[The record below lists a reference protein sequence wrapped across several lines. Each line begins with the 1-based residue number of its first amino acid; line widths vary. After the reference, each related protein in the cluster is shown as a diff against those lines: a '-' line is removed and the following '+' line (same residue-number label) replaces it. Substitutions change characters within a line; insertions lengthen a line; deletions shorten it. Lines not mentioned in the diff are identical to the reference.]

1 MLDQVELTQE
11 HVELLAPLLRLLIS
25 TALLTLAILALRAV
39 SARFIR
45 RKVTVAELRSKW
57 LVQSRNVLVLLF
69 ILGLVLIW
77 AQELRTLALSV
88 VAIAVALVVATK
100 ELILCV
106 IGSILKSGS
115 STFDIGDRIQIKDY
129 RGDVIDHNLLTT
141 TLLEVGP
148 GKSSNQRTGRVL
160 TIPNA
165 LFVSDAVINE
175 TPTSRY
181 MFHVII
187 VPFKRDHDW
196 QGAQRAMLAAAKRE
210 CDSYINEARRDLLRF
225 SNQRGLEAPSI
236 EPRVTIQVPASE
248 EIHLA
253 MRLPVPTSRRMT
265 IEQAILA
272 EVMGGGYSV
281 KKGVDAGGIPR

>member
-1 MLDQVELTQE
+1 MLDQVELTPE
-11 HVELLAPLLRLLIS
+11 HVELLAPVFRLLIS
-25 TALLTLAILALRAV
+25 TVLLTIAILALRAV

-45 RKVTVAELRSKW
+45 RKVAVAELRSKW
-57 LVQSRNVLVLLF
+57 LVQSRNILMLLF
-69 ILGLVLIW
+69 MLGLVLIW

-100 ELILCV
+100 ELILCL

-115 STFDIGDRIQIKDY
+115 STFGIGDRIQIKDY
-129 RGDVIDHNLLTT
+129 RGDVIDHSLLTT

-165 LFVSDAVINE
+165 LFVTDAVINE

-210 CDSYINEARRDLLRF
+210 CEPYINEARRDLLRF

-236 EPRVTIQVPASE
+236 EPRVTIQVPAPE

-253 MRLPVPTSRRMT
+253 MRLPVPTSRRMA
-265 IEQAILA
+265 IEQVILA
-272 EVMGGGYSV
+272 DVMSGGYSV
-281 KKGVDAGGIPR
+281 KKGVDAGAIPR